1 MFVPNL
7 EPYHLGDT
15 GNTTMGAT
23 MSPAYV
29 SRASQCAEEGDP
41 LLFSRSRTW
50 WTIIILCFFSGGIT
64 WFAKQDSTYYHRSV
78 TERYSHSIVYPLATL
93 VTWAITA
100 TLMARHIAPTMRALL
115 KQKPLLAVAAYA
127 IVSSVWSYEPS
138 RSFRQGI
145 MLLSCFAFGAFLATY
160 YSRTDQRRIIL
171 AAGTIMAVASL
182 TWVIL
187 LPAYGIASAGE
198 VIGEWKGVYP
208 QKNILGVE
216 MVAFF
221 SVLPFRRIVN
231 GRQLRAVFLQALI
244 PLLLVFKSHSRE
256 ALIIAALYLFI
267 RVCGPLFA
275 SSRKERLPL
284 ILYLGVLVPLGIF
297 FAWDTVLSLI
307 PGASVSWSGRLQ
319 EWGAVVP
326 FIVQHVWVGYGYQAF
341 WTGDGDSLKVINAT
355 HAALIG
361 SDSGYTDNML
371 SFGLL
376 GMLTIS
382 TVFLGSIRDFLK
394 LLRHPSI
401 PIMGY
406 WYIGFILNTLAQS
419 LVGNAFPLAS
429 LYTILFALACC
440 GLTNLRND
448 SNGHGSA
455 LPTTHLT

>member
-1 MFVPNL
+1 MS
-7 EPYHLGDT
+7 
-15 GNTTMGAT
+15 AT
-23 MSPAYV
+23 MSPV
-29 SRASQCAEEGDP
+29 SVWPVSQYAEEGDP
-41 LLFSRSRTW
+41 VLFKRSRTW
-50 WTIIILCFFSGGIT
+50 WTIIVLCFFSGGIT
-64 WFAKQDSTYYHRSV
+64 WFAKQDNTYYHRTV
-78 TERYSHSIVYPLATL
+78 TERYSHSPVYLLATV
-93 VTWAITA
+93 VTWAITG
-100 TLMARHIAPTMRALL
+100 TLMARHMAPTMRALS
-115 KQKPLLAVAAYA
+115 KQKPLIAVAVYA
-127 IVSSVWSYEPS
+127 MVSSVWSYEPS

-145 MLLSCFAFGAFLATY
+145 MLLACFAFGAFLATY

-182 TWVIL
+182 TWVLL
-187 LPAYGIASAGE
+187 LPSYGIASAGE

-221 SVLPFRRIVN
+221 SVLPFRRILN
-231 GRQLRAVFLQALI
+231 RRQLRTIFLQALI

-267 RVCGPLFA
+267 RVCGPFVA
-275 SSRKERLPL
+275 SSRKGRLPL
-284 ILYLGVLVPLGIF
+284 IIYLGVLVPLGIVS
-297 FAWDTVLSLI
+297 AWNTVLSLI
-307 PGASVSWSGRLQ
+307 PGASISWSGRLQ

-326 FIVQHVWVGYGYQAF
+326 FIVEHVWIGYGYQAF
-341 WTGDGDSLKVINAT
+341 WTGQGDSLKVINAT

-376 GMLTIS
+376 GMFIIS
-382 TVFLGSIRDFLK
+382 IVFLASIRDFVK

-406 WYIGFILNTLAQS
+406 WYIGFIINTLAQS
-419 LVGNAFPLAS
+419 LVGNAFPLAG

-440 GLTNLRND
+440 GLTGLRSDN
-448 SNGHGSA
+448 NGHSST
-455 LPTTHLT
+455 LPITHSH